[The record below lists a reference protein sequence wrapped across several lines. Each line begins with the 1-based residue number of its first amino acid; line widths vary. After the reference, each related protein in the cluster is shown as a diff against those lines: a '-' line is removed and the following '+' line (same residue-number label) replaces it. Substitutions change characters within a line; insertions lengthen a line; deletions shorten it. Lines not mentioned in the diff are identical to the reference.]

1 MRLER
6 IGEDS
11 ALIARIEAINVAAF
25 PEIERISIKNF
36 LKMSRKGQL
45 EIAAIFEDFTAMGAG
60 GVPDKHY
67 SATSKSFE
75 ASNLTSENFKVQ
87 ANARSEALNLK
98 RDQDGGC
105 GDAAHENFKAANS
118 KNENFKTNDL
128 AGKNYG
134 TQGAVNENLCVREQN
149 FGATDRNYGALD
161 RNFGA
166 VNLGASIQ
174 ELETTDQKFCVAEAS
189 SQNTDQSCGA
199 RASALSN
206 AINSIHDE
214 AAQRDFCGK
223 AGQGLESCA
232 AQNLSGAAARQDSKN
247 GATHGFSDEEL
258 VGFFVYRTEQ
268 TYKRA
273 VSHHKQPL
281 PRLNAD
287 KILKSK
293 AHSGAEFTCDAR
305 SFGAESD
312 EISRYVTSDEIL
324 DLSASDGVLGAGAD
338 QGLASDNIKL
348 ADGDLKQASAG
359 EILCRGAAIDK
370 ISNVSVHGEIPPSAT
385 ESEISSDAAK
395 EKILRYDE
403 SGISRRDESK
413 ISRCEKSESSSGKQG
428 EFFYVAYLAIDA
440 KFRGLGLG
448 SKLLAL
454 ITEQNPRAQIVLDV
468 EPPHEDASNLAQR
481 LRRIEFYGRHG
492 FRRCGKFFNYAGL
505 SFEILA
511 KPPLSAPRQG
521 FDVASF
527 VRFIGAG
534 NKFRFKITDAPLYK
548 N

>member
-45 EIAAIFEDFTAMGAG
+45 EIAAIFEDFNALGGGAT
-60 GVPDKHY
+60 DKHH
-67 SATSKSFE
+67 AAASKSFE

-98 RDQDGGC
+98 RDRNGGC
-105 GDAAHENFKAANS
+105 DDAAHENFKAVDS
-118 KNENFKTNDL
+118 KSKNFKTDDL
-128 AGKNYG
+128 TGKNCSM
-134 TQGAVNENLCVREQN
+134 QGAANENLCVRGQN
-149 FGATDRNYGALD
+149 FGATDRNCGALD
-161 RNFGA
+161 RNFDA
-166 VNLGASIQ
+166 ANLDSSIQ
-174 ELETTDQKFCVAEAS
+174 DLETADQKFGVVEAS
-189 SQNTDQSCGA
+189 SQNTNQSRGA

-214 AAQRDFCGK
+214 AAQRD
-223 AGQGLESCA
+223 
-232 AQNLSGAAARQDSKN
+232 SKN
-247 GATHGFSDEEL
+247 GATQDFSGEEL

-273 VSHHKQPL
+273 VSHHKQPP

-287 KILKSK
+287 KILRSK
-293 AHSGAEFTCDAR
+293 AHSGAEFE
-305 SFGAESD
+305 GAED
-312 EISRYVTSDEIL
+312 EISSGEAEFSEAKFFSVASGKNPSRKTQPLSGDEIL
-324 DLSASDGVLGAGAD
+324 NASADSKIPIDADRLICGAGGKISSSVRRD
-338 QGLASDNIKL
+338 
-348 ADGDLKQASAG
+348 
-359 EILCRGAAIDK
+359 EILSSAAEGK
-370 ISNVSVHGEIPPSAT
+370 ISPGTA
-385 ESEISSDAAK
+385 
-395 EKILRYDE
+395 E
-403 SGISRRDESK
+403 SGISRYDESE
-413 ISRCEKSESSSGKQG
+413 IPSGGESEI
-428 EFFYVAYLAIDA
+428 FYVAYLGIDA
-440 KFRGLGLG
+440 KFRGLGIG
-448 SKLLAL
+448 SRLLAL
-454 ITEQNPRAQIVLDV
+454 IATQNPRARIVLDV
-468 EPPHEDASNLAQR
+468 EPPHEDAPNLAQR

-492 FRRCGKFFNYAGL
+492 FGRCGKFFNYAGL

-511 KPPLSAPRQG
+511 KPPISAPQQG

-527 VRFIGAG
+527 VKFIGAG